1 MAGLKDQVAV
11 CLGRLSGTRRLASIA
26 SQFFAKTAGGY
37 ILAYHRI
44 SRDRFKE
51 HLAALSPDRPIPL
64 DELLQRYRNR
74 QTTAGLFAITFDDG
88 YGDTVADIA
97 GFAITQDLPVTFYL
111 ATGFLNGHTMPGL
124 ILENLMRHMPPVML
138 NVEGKKHDL
147 SLPLA
152 RSQFFQN
159 LKMRMH
165 REREGAYFPFIDK
178 IITVAIQEGFLREK
192 DIFATPAALT
202 WDGVSQFSRY
212 DNIRFESHGISH
224 QAVVALADED
234 LEHELR
240 QSKEQIISYSNR
252 EVKHFCYP
260 YGDFSSIGNIAPKI
274 VSKYYESA
282 VTMNRGRLNKNYSF
296 MLPRMPFYEKDTKE
310 LAMMKILTR

>member
-1 MAGLKDQVAV
+1 MA
-11 CLGRLSGTRRLASIA
+11 RR
-26 SQFFAKTAGGY
+26 FFAKTAGGY
-37 ILAYHRI
+37 LLAYHRI
-44 SRDRFKE
+44 SRQRFKE

-97 GFAITQDLPVTFYL
+97 GFAITQHLPVTFYL
-111 ATGFLNGHTMPGL
+111 PTGFLNGHTMPAL
-124 ILENLMRHMPPVML
+124 ILENLMRQMPAVVL
-138 NVEGKKHDL
+138 NVGGKKYDL

-159 LKMRMH
+159 LRVRMY
-165 REREGAYFPFIDK
+165 REREGDYFPFIDK
-178 IITVAIQEGFLREK
+178 IIAVAIQEGFLRKK
-192 DIFATPAALT
+192 DIFTTPAALT
-202 WDGVSQFSRY
+202 WEEVSQFSKY

-224 QAVVALADED
+224 QAVVALADDD
-234 LEHELR
+234 LEHELW
-240 QSKEQIISYSNR
+240 QSKEQIRAYSNR

-260 YGDFSSIGNIAPKI
+260 YGDLFSIGNIAPKI

-282 VTMNRGRLNKNYSF
+282 VTMKRGRLNKNDNF
-296 MLPRMPFYEKDTKE
+296 MLPRIPFYEKDTKE
-310 LAMMKILTR
+310 LAVMKILTR